1 MQIKISLAHC
11 SILMALA
18 GLSPSL
24 PLLAS
29 PLLKVDVAKSSIGA
43 VFKQMNVPVE
53 AKFKKFNAQIE
64 YNSQKPEASKANIEI
79 DIASF
84 DLGDVDYNKEVLKP
98 EWFNASRFPKATFIS
113 NGMKLVAGGK
123 LDVSGKLT
131 IKGKTT
137 DVSFPLII
145 KKEGSMQIFEGALPI
160 KRLIFNIGEGDW
172 KDTSTVADEVVI
184 KFHVALIP

>member
-1 MQIKISLAHC
+1 
-11 SILMALA
+11 MALA